1 MTGPLPATS
10 ENSNDPTE
18 TILQNGEPCRVEMT
32 QTAPLVSDS
41 PSAPGLLAVA
51 ETMRTVADQIET
63 VIVGKRPAIELALTA
78 FLAGGHVLIEDIPG
92 VGKTTLAK
100 ALARALGLVFK
111 RVQFTP
117 DLLPADI
124 TGTTIFNQKTAQ
136 FEFREGPVF
145 ANLVLADEIN
155 RATPKTQS
163 SLLECMEE
171 QQVTTDGITYLLPH
185 PFFVIA
191 TENHIESH
199 GTYPLPEAQL
209 DRFLLR
215 LSLGY
220 PDPAEESR
228 ILSQQ
233 TRVKPLEAL
242 QPVTN
247 RDDILRLQD
256 EVRSV
261 FVAPALRDY
270 IVALVGATRTHPQ
283 AALGASPRGSLGL
296 LHASQAYAAVQGRT
310 YVLPDD
316 IKRLAVPI
324 LAHRLILRPESR
336 VKRITAPAIIDEI
349 LNKVTVPTAL

>member
-1 MTGPLPATS
+1 MQPAPAGLP
-10 ENSNDPTE
+10 E
-18 TILQNGEPCRVEMT
+18 
-32 QTAPLVSDS
+32 
-41 PSAPGLLAVA
+41 VA
-51 ETMRTVADQIET
+51 ETMRRVAEQIET
-63 VIVGKRPAIELALTA
+63 VIVGKRGAIDLALTA

-100 ALARALGLVFK
+100 ALAKALGLVFK

-145 ANLVLADEIN
+145 AHIVLADEIN

-171 QQVTTDGITYLLPH
+171 QQVTTDGITYALPH

-220 PDPAEESR
+220 PDAEEESR
-228 ILSQQ
+228 ILAQQ
-233 TRVKPLEAL
+233 TRTKPLDALEA
-242 QPVTN
+242 VTH
-247 RDDILRLQD
+247 REQILRLQG
-256 EVRSV
+256 ECHSV

-296 LHASQAYAAVQGRT
+296 LHAAQALAAVSGRT

-316 IKRLAVPI
+316 IKRLAVPV

-336 VKRITAPAIIDEI
+336 VKRITGPTVIEEI
-349 LNKVTVPTAL
+349 LGRVPVPTAL